1 MSTMS
6 PSIQN
11 RTVQDLIAEAC
22 GYPPGHPQ
30 RQRRLTQ
37 VIRSIADRLW
47 QENSPYYQDALQQTW
62 IYFCQNLC
70 EGATGQAYDPTKAS
84 VVTWLNAYLKRRLQD
99 GYLAVQKQQ
108 ATTVSAAPTAIAHDP
123 LPDLV
128 ERLPARPDV
137 PPLLEEVRAWA
148 EQGGDSRL
156 TRTHIANHHQITCQL
171 LILKRL
177 PPETPWKDLA
187 AELHVSIGTLSSFYQ
202 RQCLPLLREFGQSQ
216 GYL

>member
-1 MSTMS
+1 MLLTPQSKMT
-6 PSIQN
+6 PSIQE
-11 RTVQDLIAEAC
+11 LIAEAC

-37 VIRSIADRLW
+37 IIRRVTHRLW
-47 QENSPYYQDALQQTW
+47 RENSPYYQDALQQTW
-62 IYFCQNLC
+62 VYFCQNLC
-70 EGATGQAYDPTKAS
+70 EGATGRAYDPSRAS

-99 GYLAVQKQQ
+99 GYLAVQRQR
-108 ATTVSAAPTAIAHDP
+108 ANTVSPAPVKIGADP
-123 LPDLV
+123 MPDPV
-128 ERLPARPDV
+128 DRLEARPDV
-137 PPLLEEVRAWA
+137 PPLLEEVKAWA
-148 EQGGDSRL
+148 EQGQDPRL
-156 TRTHIANHHQITCQL
+156 TRTHIAKHAHITCQL

-187 AELHVSIGTLSSFYQ
+187 AELQVSVGTLSSFYQ

>member
-1 MSTMS
+1 MSDMT
-6 PSIQN
+6 PSTQERTIQGLI
-11 RTVQDLIAEAC
+11 TVAC

-30 RQRRLTQ
+30 RQRCLTQ
-37 VIRSIADRLW
+37 IIRRVATQLW
-47 QENSPYYQDALQQTW
+47 RENSPYYQDALQQTW

-70 EGATGQAYDPTKAS
+70 EGVTGRAYDPTKAT

-99 GYLAVQKQQ
+99 GYLAVQRQR
-108 ATTVSAAPTAIAHDP
+108 ATTISPAPASMGDDP
-123 LPDLV
+123 MPDPV
-128 ERLPARPDV
+128 DRLPARPDV
-137 PPLLEEVRAWA
+137 PPLLEEVRTWA
-148 EQGGDSRL
+148 TQGKNPRL
-156 TRTHIANHHQITCQL
+156 TRTHIANHPHITCQL

-187 AELHVSIGTLSSFYQ
+187 AELQVSVGTLSSFYQ

>member
-1 MSTMS
+1 MLLTPISAMT
-6 PSIQN
+6 PS
-11 RTVQDLIAEAC
+11 VQDLIAEAC

-37 VIRSIADRLW
+37 VIRHIAGRLW
-47 QENSPYYQDALQQTW
+47 RENSPYYQDALQQTW

-70 EGATGQAYDPTKAS
+70 EGTTCQAYDPTKAS
-84 VVTWLNAYLKRRLQD
+84 VVTWLNAYLRRRLQD
-99 GYLAVQKQQ
+99 GYLDRKKQRQ
-108 ATTVSAAPTAIAHDP
+108 RTIAPAPTQSGADP
-123 LPDLV
+123 MPDPV
-128 ERLPARPDV
+128 DRIPAQPDV

-148 EQGGDSRL
+148 ERGDDARL
-156 TRTHIANHHQITCQL
+156 TRTHIANHTHITCQL

-187 AELHVSIGTLSSFYQ
+187 AELQVSIGTLSSFYQ
-202 RQCLPLLREFGQSQ
+202 RQCLPLLREFGRSQ